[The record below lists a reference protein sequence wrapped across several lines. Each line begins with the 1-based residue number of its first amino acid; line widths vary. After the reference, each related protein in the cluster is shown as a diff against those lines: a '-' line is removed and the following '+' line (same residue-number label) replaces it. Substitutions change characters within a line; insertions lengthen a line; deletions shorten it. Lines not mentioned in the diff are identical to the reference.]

1 MSDLFEAREK
11 TEKGAE
17 WRGSI
22 NVKIGDT
29 SHDLTVR
36 QLRDPEQ
43 WEVMQK
49 IDLDELDELQSELPE
64 EKMEELQELQEAD
77 RLTEDEEER
86 LAELQSEIEEED
98 IDLFSTLSFSTY
110 KGLKTAAKYGV
121 EPDNNDV
128 RMALTEHADDIN
140 EMYGGTS
147 HEDAEQYVNDQVIS
161 PMIERSTDFT
171 SFAIGIKVL
180 GETLGDTKN

>member
-22 NVKIGDT
+22 NVEIGDT